1 MSRLNK
7 QYPVFDTIKMY
18 MKEDENISEDQ
29 IKGYS
34 RRVKS
39 SPFLLLHLELLQKFE
54 CSIDRQ
60 SKNIRDLKKEQA
72 RIEWI
77 IGDQAK
83 EIDTLKEK
91 VERLEHQVEKLISLS
106 NS

>member
-7 QYPVFDTIKMY
+7 EYPVFDILKMY
-18 MKEDENISEDQ
+18 MRENEDISEDQ

-39 SPFLLLHLELLQKFE
+39 SPMLKLHLELLQNWQN
-54 CSIDRQ
+54 SIDRQ

-77 IGDQAK
+77 IGEQAK
-83 EIDTLKEK
+83 EINTLKEK
-91 VERLEHQVEKLISLS
+91 VERLEHQVERLISMS
-106 NS
+106 KS